1 MSGKST
7 KMKPGTFFQISTTLM
22 WTGIFLTGKVGD
34 DWIGILV
41 SVAFVSVS
49 EKLEYNKSKL
59 ENSNEL

>member
-1 MSGKST
+1 
-7 KMKPGTFFQISTTLM
+7 M